1 MRKLIPGN
9 IKKTKIIATISN
21 AKCSPDFLRT
31 LYEAGMDLV
40 RMNTAH
46 QTTQEA
52 IEVISNVRAVSDRIA
67 IMVDTKGP
75 EIRTTPTR
83 EDIYVKAGDMINVRG
98 AKDEL
103 SSRECVCVN
112 YDGLAGDV
120 KVDDWLLVDD
130 GDVGLK
136 VVHKDADTLTCV
148 VMNDG
153 SIKGRKGVNIP
164 CVQINLPSLS
174 AKDEEFVRFAA
185 DQEVDFIA
193 HSFVRHKED
202 VLAVQRILDEK
213 KSPIKII
220 AKIENQQGVDHI
232 DEILDHAYAVM
243 VARGDLAIEIPAE
256 RIPLIQKKIV
266 RKCIERRK
274 PVIIATQMLQS
285 MIHSPRPTRAEVSDV
300 ANACLDGT

>member
-174 AKDEEFVRFAA
+174 AKDEEFVRFA
-185 DQEVDFIA
+185 
-193 HSFVRHKED
+193 
-202 VLAVQRILDEK
+202 
-213 KSPIKII
+213 
-220 AKIENQQGVDHI
+220 
-232 DEILDHAYAVM
+232 
-243 VARGDLAIEIPAE
+243 
-256 RIPLIQKKIV
+256 
-266 RKCIERRK
+266 
-274 PVIIATQMLQS
+274 
-285 MIHSPRPTRAEVSDV
+285 
-300 ANACLDGT
+300 